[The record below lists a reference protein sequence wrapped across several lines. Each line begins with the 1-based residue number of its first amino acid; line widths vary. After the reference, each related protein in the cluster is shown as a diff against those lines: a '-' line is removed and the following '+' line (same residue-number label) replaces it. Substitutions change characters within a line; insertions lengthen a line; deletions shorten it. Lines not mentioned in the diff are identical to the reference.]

1 MWSFWFIY
9 MLTFT
14 AKLYLKMG
22 RYSEAEDLYRDLLD
36 RNPECWEYYTKL
48 EESVKPGK
56 N

>member
-1 MWSFWFIY
+1 
-9 MLTFT
+9 MLIIFA

-22 RYSEAEDLYRDLLD
+22 RNSDAADMYRDLLD
-36 RNPECWEYYTKL
+36 RNPECWEYYTQL